1 MRETHRIRCTAS
13 RTASRTVPAAVLVAV
28 FVAVFVAV
36 LACCF
41 ALLAPPPARAGSTT
55 IPLGSLL
62 ASQTAGAPT
71 IGQVERIAIG
81 SRGAT
86 VTLENGE
93 EVGLDFSGL
102 AGVGGGPNY
111 IGWAMVLFGLSVAAR
126 LISSVSRI
134 LRPFGRRRSRRDD
147 D

>member
-1 MRETHRIRCTAS
+1 MCHAALRAALRAALVTA
-13 RTASRTVPAAVLVAV
+13 
-28 FVAVFVAV
+28 
-36 LACCF
+36 LACLF
-41 ALLAPPPARAGSTT
+41 ALSASPSPARAGSTT

-62 ASQTAGAPT
+62 ASQTAGAPA
-71 IGQVERIAIG
+71 IGQVERVAIG

-111 IGWAMVLFGLSVAAR
+111 VGWGMLLFGLSVAAR

-134 LRPFGRRRSRRDD
+134 LRPISRRRSRHDD

>member
-1 MRETHRIRCTAS
+1 MRATHRICH
-13 RTASRTVPAAVLVAV
+13 VALR
-28 FVAVFVAV
+28 A
-36 LACCF
+36 
-41 ALLAPPPARAGSTT
+41 ALLTAVAWLVLLSVSPPPARAGSTT
-55 IPLGSLL
+55 IPLESLL
-62 ASQTAGAPT
+62 SSQTAGAPT

-111 IGWAMVLFGLSVAAR
+111 VGWGMVLFGLSVVAR
-126 LISSVSRI
+126 LFSSVLRI
-134 LRPFGRRRSRRDD
+134 VRPFGRRRSRHDD

>member
-1 MRETHRIRCTAS
+1 MRGTHRICH
-13 RTASRTVPAAVLVAV
+13 AVLCA
-28 FVAVFVAV
+28 
-36 LACCF
+36 
-41 ALLAPPPARAGSTT
+41 ALLVAATCLIALAASPSPAVAGSTT
-55 IPLGSLL
+55 IPLDSLL

-111 IGWAMVLFGLSVAAR
+111 VGWGMVLFGLSVAAR
-126 LISSVSRI
+126 LFSSVSRI
-134 LRPFGRRRSRRDD
+134 LRPFRRRRSRHEDD
-147 D
+147 